1 MSTLRAL
8 EIVAFGLLASLVVGL
23 VGSASASAQ
32 SRDHVVLLVRVHA
45 PSAAAVVDEETRTA
59 AVRDVT
65 GAPVRRIDVT
75 LDDLAIAADCTTP
88 AHEAPCLA
96 RVAAAGHVGIV
107 AIERGCGE
115 REACTV
121 TLHAAD
127 GTRLRALT
135 LAEAPPPEPVASEP
149 EPLTRSERSGTR
161 PVVST
166 VVEPDTRERS
176 RRSFRF
182 GMHHGLY
189 AGAIVSSF
197 GAFVCGGLAI
207 DAGQRWA
214 SIGVVRDSRGVDTLV
229 ALEEQRTVTLVLA
242 SAFAVTGAAL
252 AVAGWIVQGQPMPDE
267 DDLALSL
274 GVAPE
279 AVALT
284 VRGRF

>member
-1 MSTLRAL
+1 VSTLRAL
-8 EIVAFGLLASLVVGL
+8 EIVVLGLVVGL
-23 VGSASASAQ
+23 VGTASTSAQ

-75 LDDLAIAADCTTP
+75 LEDLAIAADCTTP

-115 REACTV
+115 REGCTV
-121 TLHAAD
+121 TLHGAD

-135 LAEAPPPEPVASEP
+135 LAEEPLPEPVASEP
-149 EPLTRSERSGTR
+149 QPLSATERRGTQR
-161 PVVST
+161 VVVST
-166 VVEPDTRERS
+166 VGEPQTRERPP
-176 RRSFRF
+176 RAFRF
-182 GMHHGLY
+182 GVHHGLY

-229 ALEEQRTVTLVLA
+229 ALEEQRTITLVLA
-242 SAFAVTGAAL
+242 SAFAITGAAL

-284 VRGRF
+284 VRGRL